1 MAMMSPPPEE
11 PYLTLLGMRGVNIP
25 QVPCT
30 SVKYVHQP
38 PPNATTEDGSKQ
50 HLAAQCP
57 RQTSTQDAHC
67 TSFAAFIKWLLLIIC
82 IQTWTIRPPK
92 IQPGYKDA

>member
-11 PYLTLLGMRGVNIP
+11 PYLTLLGMRRGVNIP

-57 RQTSTQDAHC
+57 
-67 TSFAAFIKWLLLIIC
+67 
-82 IQTWTIRPPK
+82 
-92 IQPGYKDA
+92 